1 MNTHFLGRSRDK
13 NVYRVRKT
21 SYHSGLSMQHE
32 IETILS
38 VLIFVFSI
46 CLLPYSIRTL
56 VLLKAIKSKSSDYSS
71 CYDFANPFKAKLSFP
86 NSNCNSD
93 PQQNFSRAITQ
104 DNRKEVGFRP
114 FISVLVATHNERIV
128 LDRLMRSLESLTYA
142 RDKFEI
148 IIVDDSNDGTYD
160 LLCRWTLAITNLK
173 VIRRK
178 ARIGWKGGAL
188 NIALENLNEKSQYV
202 LVADADTCFIYDT
215 LEKFAFFLT
224 RSIARGLIVSVV
236 QGYPISVVFPKHRGL
251 DGDYHLFHKDININW
266 IARGISFRLAQRN
279 ILEFFGKELLN
290 LPLQITGSLFMIR
303 TDLIKLLRFKPGL
316 TEDWDLTLDVYLSS
330 HSNYASSV
338 YTNNHDTGSGSFSS
352 QKKVVAFNPN
362 IISYC
367 EATTKLRSYCKQR
380 MRVSEGHTR
389 SFRSNIASI
398 LKYKAPFTHRL
409 ELFLNGLQYAKFI
422 GVLTLILLD
431 SLALLVGGFDF
442 FAKTDLVKI
451 SLLFQTISLLVDFLT
466 KFITIGC
473 YSSSR
478 LERYTIWDAIY
489 STSLSVFTM
498 PALVLGSLRG
508 FCRQDGFFYRTERN
522 T

>member
-1 MNTHFLGRSRDK
+1 
-13 NVYRVRKT
+13 
-21 SYHSGLSMQHE
+21 MQHE
-32 IETILS
+32 IEPILS

-56 VLLKAIKSKSSDYSS
+56 VLLKAIKSMSSDYSS
-71 CYDFANPFKAKLSFP
+71 CYDFSNPFKAKISFP
-86 NSNCNSD
+86 NRNCKSD

-104 DNRKEVGFRP
+104 GANSRDFGFRP

-128 LDRLMRSLESLTYA
+128 LDRLMRSLESLSYA

-148 IIVDDSNDGTYD
+148 IIVDDSNDGTYE
-160 LLCRWTLAITNLK
+160 LLCSWTLAITNLK

-202 LVADADTCFIYDT
+202 LVADADTFFIHDT
-215 LEKFAFFLT
+215 LAKFAFFLT
-224 RSIARGLIVSVV
+224 RSISIGLMVSVV
-236 QGYPISVVFPKHRGL
+236 QGYPISVVFPKHREL
-251 DGDYHLFHKDININW
+251 DADYHLFHKDVNINW
-266 IARGISFRLAQRN
+266 VARGISFRLAQRN
-279 ILEFFGKELLN
+279 NLEFFGKELLN

-330 HSNYASSV
+330 HSNYTSSL
-338 YTNNHDTGSGSFSS
+338 YTNNDDTRSVSRR
-352 QKKVVAFNPN
+352 KKVVAFNPN

-367 EATTKLRSYCKQR
+367 EATTKLGSYCKQR

-389 SFRSNIASI
+389 SFRSNITSI

-431 SLALLVGGFDF
+431 SLALLVEGFDF

-451 SLLFQTISLLVDFLT
+451 SLLFQTISLSVDFLS
-466 KFITIGC
+466 KFITVGC
-473 YSSSR
+473 SSSSK

-508 FCRQDGFFYRTERN
+508 FCKQDGFFYRTERN